1 MKMYRP
7 MVRYDHGPVAQLPRA
22 ARYTG
27 TKNAMNQTTSTSFSS
42 PSVDTAFAQSPLGLK
57 LREVLA
63 EGRGSNLA
71 IADFLLRNPV
81 RATAWGIEELAA
93 NTQTSTATLSRFAK
107 TMGFTG
113 YAALRSGIADA
124 LQNALQPVFHPVDKL
139 RDALG
144 RSNEKGGGNNPIIA
158 ESLEA
163 SLANL
168 QAAAAGLNPSLLTS
182 TAHKILAAETV
193 YTLGFGISSHLS
205 AMLAL
210 DLQPFCR
217 QSINV
222 VEFGGTEVAAGRLM
236 NIGPK
241 DLLIS
246 ISFPRYASD
255 AVMLTRYARDR
266 YAHVIALTDSMAS
279 PLTPWAH
286 DVLIAPASH
295 PVLSSS
301 KGAALLVIEALV
313 TSLMVSGDNPVN
325 QAEKLTDAIS
335 AYLYSDKPGSEGGAE
350 RGTKRIVRGL

>member
-1 MKMYRP
+1 MP
-7 MVRYDHGPVAQLPRA
+7 ESA
-22 ARYTG
+22 AFTSP
-27 TKNAMNQTTSTSFSS
+27 NA
-42 PSVDTAFAQSPLGLK
+42 DTAFAQSALGLQ
-57 LREVLA
+57 LRQVLTG
-63 EGRGSNLA
+63 GRGSNVA

-93 NTQTSTATLSRFAK
+93 HTQTSTATLSRFAR
-107 TMGFTG
+107 TLGFSG
-113 YAALRSGIADA
+113 FAALRSGMAEA
-124 LQNALQPVFHPVDKL
+124 LQSALQPAFQPVNKL
-139 RDALG
+139 RDALQ
-144 RSNEKGGGNNPIIA
+144 RKGDGSNNPVIA

-168 QAAAAGLNPSLLTS
+168 QAAAAGLNPALLIS

-193 YTLGFGISSHLS
+193 YTLGFGISAHLS

-217 QSINV
+217 QAINV

-266 YAHVIALTDSMAS
+266 CAHVISLTDSMAS
-279 PLTPWAH
+279 PLTTWSH
-286 DVLIAPASH
+286 DVLIAPATH

-301 KGAALLVIEALV
+301 YSAALLVIEALV
-313 TSLMVSGDNPVN
+313 TSLMISGDNQVN

-335 AYLYSDKPGSEGGAE
+335 AYLYSDKPGHDTGND
-350 RGTKRIVRGL
+350 RPVKRIVRG

>member
-1 MKMYRP
+1 MAHEKSS
-7 MVRYDHGPVAQLPRA
+7 AL
-22 ARYTG
+22 
-27 TKNAMNQTTSTSFSS
+27 SFVS
-42 PSVDTAFAQSPLGLK
+42 PSVDTAFAQSTLGLR
-57 LREVLA
+57 LREVLT
-63 EGRGSNLA
+63 EGRGSNVA

-81 RATAWGIEELAA
+81 RATAWGIEELAS

-107 TMGFTG
+107 TLGFSG
-113 YAALRSGIADA
+113 FAALRSGMAEA
-124 LQNALQPVFHPVDKL
+124 LQSAMQPVFQPVDKL
-139 RDALG
+139 RSVLLRKGEAG
-144 RSNEKGGGNNPIIA
+144 GSNHPVIA

-163 SLANL
+163 SLINL
-168 QAAAAGLNPSLLTS
+168 QSAATGLNPALLIA

-193 YTLGFGISSHLS
+193 YTLGFGISAHLS

-217 QSINV
+217 QTINV

-266 YAHVIALTDSMAS
+266 CAHVIALTDSMAS
-279 PLTPWAH
+279 PLTAWAH
-286 DVLIAPASH
+286 DVLIAPAAH

-301 KGAALLVIEALV
+301 YTAALLVIEALV
-313 TSLMVSGDNPVN
+313 TSLMISGENQIN

-335 AYLYSDKPGSEGGAE
+335 AYLYTDKPGNETHGD
-350 RGTKRIVRGL
+350 RPTKRIVRG

>member
-1 MKMYRP
+1 MNPEIPHTFLPMKKKTEDASP
-7 MVRYDHGPVAQLPRA
+7 KTFA
-22 ARYTG
+22 T
-27 TKNAMNQTTSTSFSS
+27 
-42 PSVDTAFAQSPLGLK
+42 PSVDTAFAQSPLGFK

-63 EGRGSNLA
+63 DGRGSNVA

-81 RATAWGIEELAA
+81 RATAWGIEELAQ
-93 NTQTSTATLSRFAK
+93 NTQTSTATLSRFAR
-107 TMGFTG
+107 TLGFDG
-113 YAALRSGIADA
+113 YAALRSGMADA
-124 LQNALQPVFHPVDKL
+124 LQHALQPVFQPVDKL
-139 RDALG
+139 RNALQRKDQSG
-144 RSNEKGGGNNPIIA
+144 RNSNPIIA

-163 SLANL
+163 SVSNF
-168 QAAAAGLNPSLLTS
+168 QSAASGLNPAMLVA

-193 YTLGFGISSHLS
+193 YTLGFGISAHLS

-217 QSINV
+217 QAINV

-266 YAHVIALTDSMAS
+266 CAHVIALTDSMAS
-279 PLTPWAH
+279 PLAHWSH
-286 DVLIAPASH
+286 DVLLAPATH

-301 KGAALLVIEALV
+301 YTAALLVIEALV
-313 TSLMVSGDNPVN
+313 TSLMVSGDNQVA

-335 AYLYSDKPGSEGGAE
+335 AYLYTDKPGNEGSAD
-350 RGTKRIVRGL
+350 RPPKRIVRG

>member
-1 MKMYRP
+1 MHDFMSFP
-7 MVRYDHGPVAQLPRA
+7 GHGA
-22 ARYTG
+22 ARYTRKVNANNPP
-27 TKNAMNQTTSTSFSS
+27 KNAPQS
-42 PSVDTAFAQSPLGLK
+42 PLQFANPAVDTAFAQSPLGLK

-63 EGRGSNLA
+63 DGRGSNVA

-81 RATAWGIEELAA
+81 RATAWGIEELAS
-93 NTQTSTATLSRFAK
+93 NTQTSTATLSRFAR
-107 TMGFTG
+107 TLGFSG
-113 YAALRSGIADA
+113 YAALRSGIADT
-124 LQNALQPVFHPVDKL
+124 LQTALQPVFHPVDKL
-139 RDALG
+139 RDVLQ
-144 RSNEKGGGNNPIIA
+144 RSGDQNSKNGGNNPIIA

-163 SLANL
+163 SLSNL
-168 QAAAAGLNPSLLTS
+168 QAAVAGLNPSFLTS

-193 YTLGFGISSHLS
+193 YTLGFGISAHLS

-217 QSINV
+217 QVINV

-266 YAHVIALTDSMAS
+266 FAHVVALTDSMAS
-279 PLTPWAH
+279 PLTAWSH

-301 KGAALLVIEALV
+301 FSAALLVIEALV
-313 TSLMVSGDNPVN
+313 TSLMVSGDNQVR

-335 AYLYSDKPGSEGGAE
+335 AYLYSDRPGSESPG
-350 RGTKRIVRGL
+350 RGLKRIVRGL

>member
-1 MKMYRP
+1 MKSKP
-7 MVRYDHGPVAQLPRA
+7 LPESSA
-22 ARYTG
+22 FTSP
-27 TKNAMNQTTSTSFSS
+27 NA
-42 PSVDTAFAQSPLGLK
+42 DTAFAQSALGLK
-57 LREVLA
+57 LRQVLTN
-63 EGRGSNLA
+63 GRGSNVV

-93 NTQTSTATLSRFAK
+93 NTQASTATLSRFAR
-107 TMGFTG
+107 TVGFSG
-113 YAALRSGIADA
+113 FAALRSGMADA
-124 LQNALQPVFHPVDKL
+124 LQTALQPAFQPVNKL
-139 RDALG
+139 RDALQRKSEG
-144 RSNEKGGGNNPIIA
+144 SNNSIIA

-168 QAAAAGLNPSLLTS
+168 HAAATGLNPALLIS

-193 YTLGFGISSHLS
+193 YILGFGISAHLS

-217 QSINV
+217 QAINV

-241 DLLIS
+241 DLLVS

-266 YAHVIALTDSMAS
+266 CAHVIALTDSMAS
-279 PLTPWAH
+279 PLTAWSH
-286 DVLIAPASH
+286 DVLIAPATH

-301 KGAALLVIEALV
+301 YSAALLVIEALV
-313 TSLMVSGDNPVN
+313 TSLMISGDNQVN

-335 AYLYSDKPGSEGGAE
+335 AYLYSDKPGNDTGND
-350 RGTKRIVRGL
+350 RPVKRIVRG

>member
-1 MKMYRP
+1 MNVP
-7 MVRYDHGPVAQLPRA
+7 ATPSPVATP
-22 ARYTG
+22 
-27 TKNAMNQTTSTSFSS
+27 KSFSS
-42 PSVDTAFAQSPLGLK
+42 PAIDTAFAQSTLGLK
-57 LREVLA
+57 LRAVL
-63 EGRGSNLA
+63 EGGRGSNVS

-93 NTQTSTATLSRFAK
+93 QTQTSTATLSRFAR
-107 TMGFTG
+107 TLGFSG
-113 YAALRSGIADA
+113 YAALRSGMADA
-124 LQNALQPVFHPVDKL
+124 LQHALQPVFHPVDKL
-139 RDALG
+139 RDALS
-144 RSNEKGGGNNPIIA
+144 RSGEKGSGKHPIIT
-158 ESLEA
+158 ESLDA
-163 SLANL
+163 TLANL
-168 QAAAAGLNPSLLTS
+168 QSAAAGLNPSLLTAM
-182 TAHKILAAETV
+182 AHKILAAETV
-193 YTLGFGISSHLS
+193 YTLGFGISSHLA

-217 QSINV
+217 QAINV

-279 PLTPWAH
+279 PLTTWAH

-301 KGAALLVIEALV
+301 FSAALLVIEALV
-313 TSLMVSGDNPVN
+313 TSLMVSGDNQVR

-335 AYLYSDKPGSEGGAE
+335 AYLYSDKPGTESAG
-350 RGTKRIVRGL
+350 RGSKRIIRGL

>member
-1 MKMYRP
+1 MTTDTP
-7 MVRYDHGPVAQLPRA
+7 A
-22 ARYTG
+22 APAFT
-27 TKNAMNQTTSTSFSS
+27 S
-42 PSVDTAFAQSPLGLK
+42 PSVDTAFAQSALGLK
-57 LREVLA
+57 LRGVLS
-63 EGRGSNLA
+63 EGRGSNVT

-93 NTQTSTATLSRFAK
+93 NTQTSTATLSRFAR
-107 TMGFTG
+107 TLGFSG
-113 YAALRSGIADA
+113 FSALRNGMAEA
-124 LQNALQPVFHPVDKL
+124 LQAALQPVFQPVDKL
-139 RDALG
+139 RNALQ
-144 RSNEKGGGNNPIIA
+144 RNADKGNRTNPIIA

-163 SLANL
+163 SLNNL
-168 QAAAAGLNPSLLTS
+168 QGAAAGLNPALLVS

-193 YTLGFGISSHLS
+193 YTLGFGNSAHLS

-217 QSINV
+217 QAINV
-222 VEFGGTEVAAGRLM
+222 VEFGGTEVAAGKLM

-266 YAHVIALTDSMAS
+266 CAHVIALTDSMAS
-279 PLTPWAH
+279 PLTTWAH
-286 DVLIAPASH
+286 DVLIAPAAH

-301 KGAALLVIEALV
+301 YTAALLVIEALV
-313 TSLMVSGDNPVN
+313 TSLMVSGENQVD

-335 AYLYSDKPGSEGGAE
+335 AYLYNDKPGTDGGTDKHPHRII
-350 RGTKRIVRGL
+350 RGF

>member
-1 MKMYRP
+1 MKSTP
-7 MVRYDHGPVAQLPRA
+7 PNEA
-22 ARYTG
+22 AAFTSP
-27 TKNAMNQTTSTSFSS
+27 NA
-42 PSVDTAFAQSPLGLK
+42 DTAFAQSALGLK
-57 LREVLA
+57 LRQVLVD
-63 EGRGSNLA
+63 GRGSNVA

-93 NTQTSTATLSRFAK
+93 NTQTSTATLSRFAR
-107 TMGFTG
+107 TLGFSG
-113 YAALRSGIADA
+113 FAALRSGMADA
-124 LQNALQPVFHPVDKL
+124 LQTALQPAFQPVNKL
-139 RDALG
+139 RDALQRKTEG
-144 RSNEKGGGNNPIIA
+144 SNNPVIA

-168 QAAAAGLNPSLLTS
+168 QAAAAGLNPALLIS

-193 YTLGFGISSHLS
+193 YTLGFGISAHLS

-217 QSINV
+217 QAINV

-266 YAHVIALTDSMAS
+266 CAHVISLTDSMAS
-279 PLTPWAH
+279 PLTAWSH
-286 DVLIAPASH
+286 DVLIAPATH

-301 KGAALLVIEALV
+301 YSAALLVIEALV
-313 TSLMVSGDNPVN
+313 TSLMISGDNQVN
-325 QAEKLTDAIS
+325 QAEKLIEAIS
-335 AYLYSDKPGSEGGAE
+335 AYLYSDKPGNETGND
-350 RGTKRIVRGL
+350 RPVKRIVRG

>member
-1 MKMYRP
+1 M
-7 MVRYDHGPVAQLPRA
+7 AQNASSLPESA
-22 ARYTG
+22 
-27 TKNAMNQTTSTSFSS
+27 SFAK
-42 PSVDTAFAQSPLGLK
+42 PALDTAFAQSALGLK

-63 EGRGSNLA
+63 NSKGSNVA

-81 RATAWGIEELAA
+81 RATAWGIEELAS
-93 NTQTSTATLSRFAK
+93 NTQTSTATLSRFAR
-107 TMGFTG
+107 TLGFDG
-113 YAALRSGIADA
+113 YAALRSGIADT
-124 LQNALQPVFHPVDKL
+124 LQSALQPVFHPVDKL
-139 RDALG
+139 RGAIQRG
-144 RSNEKGGGNNPIIA
+144 GEVAGGNHPVIA

-168 QAAAAGLNPSLLTS
+168 RAAASGLNPSLLTS

-193 YTLGFGISSHLS
+193 YTLGFGISAHLS

-217 QSINV
+217 QAINV

-246 ISFPRYASD
+246 MSFPRYASD

-266 YAHVIALTDSMAS
+266 CAHVIALTDSMAS

-301 KGAALLVIEALV
+301 FTAALLVIEALV
-313 TSLMVSGDNPVN
+313 TSLMVSGNDHVK

-335 AYLYSDKPGSEGGAE
+335 AYLYKDKPGSEGAD
-350 RGTKRIVRGL
+350 RTPRRMVRK